1 MELCI
6 PKLNFNLSWRN
17 LHGAM
22 YLQKAIG
29 KKKKEKSK
37 KRKERKKT
45 QFLTRDLKLFKEES

>member
-1 MELCI
+1 MEKPPWSNVLTESNR
-6 PKLNFNLSWRN
+6 K
-17 LHGAM
+17 
-22 YLQKAIG
+22 

>member
-17 LHGAM
+17 LHGAT
-22 YLQKAIG
+22 YLQKAIE
-29 KKKKEKSK
+29 KKEKSK